1 MKQTLDS
8 FRSRLREMN
17 YYERACT
24 LLSWDM
30 YTATPKLGF
39 QGMADAPT
47 FFSTQYFSMSTS
59 DELLSMLEALA
70 VPEEYEQLDEGMKY
84 TVRTMLRDLKKMRR
98 IPKDFYEAYVA
109 EQSASMQAWEE
120 AKHSSDYSLF
130 APHLEKLIEMTKQK
144 CAYTDPDRDCYEVL
158 LDTYE
163 EGMDSASI
171 DRVFNELRDGLLPLL
186 SKILAR
192 PLPESRI
199 YQGTYA
205 VDAQKKVQELLLK
218 LFRCDGL
225 EHRVIVK
232 HPRRFQCCFLVVG
245 EMLQHQ

>member
-39 QGMADAPT
+39 QGMADALT

-84 TVRTMLRDLKKMRR
+84 TVRTMLRDLEKQRR
-98 IPKDFYEAYVA
+98 IPAAFFSEFVA
-109 EQSASMQAWEE
+109 AKSASMKAWEE
-120 AKHSSDYSLF
+120 EWKYLSPSSL
-130 APHLEKLIEMTKQK
+130 
-144 CAYTDPDRDCYEVL
+144 
-158 LDTYE
+158 
-163 EGMDSASI
+163 
-171 DRVFNELRDGLLPLL
+171 
-186 SKILAR
+186 
-192 PLPESRI
+192 
-199 YQGTYA
+199 
-205 VDAQKKVQELLLK
+205 
-218 LFRCDGL
+218 
-225 EHRVIVK
+225 
-232 HPRRFQCCFLVVG
+232 
-245 EMLQHQ
+245 